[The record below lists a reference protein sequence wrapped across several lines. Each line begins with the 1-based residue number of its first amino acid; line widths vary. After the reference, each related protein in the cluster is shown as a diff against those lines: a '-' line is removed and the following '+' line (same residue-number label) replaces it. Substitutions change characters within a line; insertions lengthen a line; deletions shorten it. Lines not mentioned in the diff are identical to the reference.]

1 MRIIDDIVCD
11 FRYKKYKDR
20 FLKFRV
26 SPIMVTVIN
35 SDDGINII
43 KLVNKSQDY
52 INLKDLII
60 VDLLGPRENDYLI
73 FSLLFGLYFD
83 VFNLYNYIYVSPE
96 VRRDIAITDPNSS
109 YTKNIFKENDSDI
122 FSYFKEKYGLDRE
135 DYDRLVKS
143 LFEVNSQE
151 SILYNSPIIVDMGK
165 ILMGSTLQGSFS
177 SCSELIELFDRK
189 NEINTKKLV

>member
-1 MRIIDDIVCD
+1 MRIIDDIVSD
-11 FRYKKYKDR
+11 FRYNKYKD
-20 FLKFRV
+20 KFIKYRV
-26 SPIMVTVIN
+26 SPIMATVIN

-43 KLVNKSQDY
+43 KLVNRSQDY
-52 INLKDLII
+52 SYLKDSII